1 MENALQRAHELRI
14 LIDRYNYEYYVLN
27 ESSITDQEFDALLN
41 ELKSLEQAHPE
52 WDLST
57 SPTQRVG
64 GAIATEFAKVTH
76 QRPML
81 SLANAYSLEDLEA
94 FDERI
99 RHAIDRS
106 AIEYA
111 VELKIDGL
119 AMSLIYENGKLVT
132 GATRGDGITGEDVTA
147 NIRTIR
153 SIPLTIKEQRPLE
166 VRGEVFMSR
175 HVMDKLNQRRLAS
188 GEPLLANPR
197 NAAAGSIRQLDS
209 RIAAQRELDMFI
221 YYVPGDEWNF
231 ETHTD
236 ALNWAKSQN
245 FKINPLTVVCQGIHE
260 VWQRIEAIGELRAT
274 LDYDIDGVVIKVNQ
288 RDLYDEIGYTAKTP
302 KWAVAYKFPA
312 EEVVTQLED
321 IIFTVGRTGRITPN
335 AVLTPVRVAGSLIS
349 RATLHNEDMVRA
361 KDIRIGDYVVI
372 RKAGDVIPEVARVLP
387 ERRTGQERPF
397 VMASQCPICGSTLVR
412 HAEEAAHYCENPQCE
427 RKLIETL
434 IHFTSRDAMN
444 IDGLGDKII
453 ESFFGEG
460 WLHTLPD
467 IYRLVHHADEMKE
480 KEGFGDKS
488 VTKLLTAIEAS
499 KANSLERLL
508 VGLGIPEIGEK
519 MAKTLAK
526 EFGHLDA
533 LQQASIPR
541 LLEIKDVGEV
551 VAQTI
556 HDYFHDEHHVAMLDD
571 LKQCGVNFQY
581 LGIMTTVIAPNPVL
595 GKTVVLTGSLT
606 LLGRKEATAWLEAHG
621 AFVTGSVSKKTDIVI
636 AGMEAGSK
644 LDKAQQLGIT
654 IWDEETFQKVI
665 QETNLLV

>member
-1 MENALQRAHELRI
+1 MEDALQRALELRS
-14 LIDRYNYEYYVLN
+14 LIERYNYEYYVLN
-27 ESSITDQEFDALLN
+27 ESSVTDQEFDALLN
-41 ELKSLEQAHPE
+41 ELKLLEQAHPE
-52 WDLST
+52 WDIST

-64 GAIATEFAKVTH
+64 GTIATEFAKVTH

-99 RHAIDRS
+99 RQAIGRTV
-106 AIEYA
+106 IEYA

-119 AMSLIYENGKLVT
+119 AMSLIYENGKLMT
-132 GATRGDGITGEDVTA
+132 GATRGDGVTGEDVTA

-153 SIPLTIKEQRPLE
+153 SIPLTIPEQRPLE

-175 HVMDKLNQRRLAS
+175 HVMDKLNQRRLVL

-197 NAAAGSIRQLDS
+197 NAAAGSVRQLDS
-209 RIAAQRELDMFI
+209 KIAAQRELDMFI
-221 YYVPGDEWNF
+221 YYVPGDEWDF

-236 ALNWAKSQN
+236 ALSWAKSQN
-245 FKINPLTVVCQGIHE
+245 FKINPLTVVCQGIHA
-260 VWQRIEAIGELRAT
+260 VWQRIEAIGELRST
-274 LDYDIDGVVIKVNQ
+274 LDYDIDGVVVKVNQ

-335 AVLTPVRVAGSLIS
+335 AVLTPARVAGSIIS
-349 RATLHNEDMVRA
+349 RATLHNEDMVKA

-397 VMASQCPICGSTLVR
+397 VMATHCPICASPLVR
-412 HAEEAAHYCENPQCE
+412 HAEEAAHYCENPHCE

-434 IHFTSRDAMN
+434 VHFTSRDAMN

-460 WLHTLPD
+460 WLHALPD
-467 IYRLVHHADEMKE
+467 IYRLVHHVDEMKE

-488 VTKLLTAIEAS
+488 VTKLLTAIETS

-533 LQQASIPR
+533 IQQASIAR

-551 VAQTI
+551 VAQAI
-556 HDYFHDEHHVAMLDD
+556 YDYFHDETHQAMLDD
-571 LKQCGVNFQY
+571 LRQCGVNFQY
-581 LGIMTTVIAPNPVL
+581 LGLMTTAIAPNPVL

-606 LLGRKEATAWLEAHG
+606 SLGRKEASAWLEAHG
-621 AFVTGSVSKKTDIVI
+621 ALVTGSVSKKTDIVI
-636 AGMEAGSK
+636 AGTEAGSK

-665 QETNLLV
+665 QETDLLV